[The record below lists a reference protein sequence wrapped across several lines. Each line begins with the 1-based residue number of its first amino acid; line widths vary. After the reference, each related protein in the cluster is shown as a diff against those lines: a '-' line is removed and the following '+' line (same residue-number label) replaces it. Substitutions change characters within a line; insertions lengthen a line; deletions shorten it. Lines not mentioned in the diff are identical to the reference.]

1 MPKSRCRCRCR
12 GSSTPAIGGDSA
24 ECASDRS
31 GSVRGDPGGDDS
43 GKGWR
48 AFMTATPWGKE
59 RRQLAPAARARRV
72 PSVIQPSAWPPP
84 VTRRSEEHTSELQS
98 PMRISYAVFCL
109 KTKNNLK
116 THKHKNTNT
125 QAKLE

>member
-12 GSSTPAIGGDSA
+12 GSSTPAIGGDCA

-31 GSVRGDPGGDDS
+31 GSVRGDPEGDDS

-48 AFMTATPWGKE
+48 AFMTATPRGKK

-72 PSVIQPSAWPPP
+72 PRDRKSVVWGKS
-84 VTRRSEEHTSELQS
+84 VSVRVELGGRS
-98 PMRISYAVFCL
+98 II
-109 KTKNNLK
+109 KKK
-116 THKHKNTNT
+116 K
-125 QAKLE
+125 